1 MAIGSKKGACS
12 SNTQRAKAGCLYHNR
27 RNEHSEHVPGYVN
40 KSLSGNNRTV
50 FEDASISERKS
61 IAPLV
66 RQAEKLYTEKTHQKC
81 QKSFT
86 PYRESVFVIKPTT
99 TDEQLMNAVQRMEHR
114 TGWKCLGVWAHLDE
128 GHHGSKYIEGDT
140 DYHINYH
147 AHVLWSCQNTETGK
161 AIPCTLAKLQGM
173 QDDLAAATGMERG
186 NKTGKRHMTVTQMRI
201 DALERRCDA
210 LEEVISN
217 MDAKKA
223 VKERLLAFVGRS
235 TADKK
240 LRALKREKEA
250 LTQSYEQR
258 IETLE
263 EKMSEMR
270 KNEQLGKETAAAD
283 AKREFATEIA
293 RAAHLDTCNPQ
304 DVCSAVENLYK
315 KNRGNR
321 NLFEMAEP
329 AWNWQKLVRNYAKTL
344 RDHVEKGMYSKEF
357 IRDEFETL
365 CKEIHPMTQ
374 DAQRARTAVAMEVS
388 AQIAYSTAS
397 QDCAEKS
404 TQLATEMAE
413 NYGIDNAPEQD
424 QHRGRHI

>member
-1 MAIGSKKGACS
+1 MTNPLIPSAMAIGSKKGACS

-147 AHVLWSCQNTETGK
+147 AHVLWSCQNPETGK
-161 AIPCTLAKLQGM
+161 AIPCTLATLQGM

-223 VKERLLAFVGRS
+223 VKERLLGFIGRS
-235 TADKK
+235 SADKK

-270 KNEQLGKETAAAD
+270 KNEQLEKETAAAD

-293 RAAHLDTCNPQ
+293 RAARLDTCNPKE
-304 DVCSAVENLYK
+304 VCEAVENLYK
-315 KNRGNR
+315 TNRGNR

-329 AWNWQKLVRNYAKTL
+329 AREWQ
-344 RDHVEKGMYSKEF
+344 EKV
-357 IRDEFETL
+357 
-365 CKEIHPMTQ
+365 
-374 DAQRARTAVAMEVS
+374 AV
-388 AQIAYSTAS
+388 
-397 QDCAEKS
+397 
-404 TQLATEMAE
+404 
-413 NYGIDNAPEQD
+413 
-424 QHRGRHI
+424 